1 MFELLIL
8 IVFVGLFGK
17 AVGLACKVT
26 WGLAKVVAMILF
38 ALALPALIGCLL
50 IAGGIALL
58 LPIALVGVAC
68 GILKTC
74 V

>member
-8 IVFVGLFGK
+8 IAFVWLFSKAIGLMF
-17 AVGLACKVT
+17 KVT
-26 WGLAKVVAMILF
+26 WGLAKVVAIILF
-38 ALALPALIGCLL
+38 ALALPSLIGCLL

-58 LPIALVGVAC
+58 LPVALVGVAC
-68 GILKTC
+68 GILKAR